1 MKKVNQKIW
10 CCALGLALPMS
21 IMAQANQQPG
31 VQAMPPQQSALQ
43 QPAPSQPTLGQN
55 APTSAAPNPATPALP
70 APGQYTMPS
79 IAPPPVAQAPIGPAT
94 PPSSLPRGLPPLP
107 GVDLEMAMVKQEYL
121 GITPQ
126 EIVELRRMLDERQR
140 AAAQWPNP
148 PKSVTGSVSA
158 SLQPG
163 STPPVI
169 RPFVGLS
176 TSFVVVDSTGA
187 PWPVENFRVGNQAVF
202 PVTRLDGPQGSSFA
216 IESMLPYARSNIT
229 LQLAG
234 MPTPVVIELLAG
246 QDEHDARVD
255 LRVEGRG
262 PNAKVTGRQLIPGTD
277 ARLLSVLDGVPPDGK
292 PVMISGVQG
301 ARGWILPNGILLV
314 RSPVKIVS
322 PASRNFLASADGTH
336 VYEFTKTTQ
345 LLGLVNHQFVT
356 MTVSGW

>member
-1 MKKVNQKIW
+1 MV
-10 CCALGLALPMS
+10 A
-21 IMAQANQQPG
+21 MAQA
-31 VQAMPPQQSALQ
+31 
-43 QPAPSQPTLGQN
+43 PAT
-55 APTSAAPNPATPALP
+55 APAQAAPAQAAPAMP
-70 APGQYTMPS
+70 APGQYALPGTVPPS
-79 IAPPPVAQAPIGPAT
+79 QMAPAPTAAT
-94 PPSSLPRGLPPLP
+94 PPSSLPGGLPPLP
-107 GVDLEMAMVKQEYL
+107 GTDLEMATVKQEYL

-126 EIVELRRMLDERQR
+126 EIMELRRLLDERQR
-140 AAAQWPNP
+140 AAAEWPNP

-202 PVTRLDGPQGSSFA
+202 PVTRLDGPQGSAFA
-216 IESMLPYARSNIT
+216 IEAMMPYARSNIT

-246 QDEHDARVD
+246 QDEHDARID

-292 PVMISGVQG
+292 SVMISGVQG
-301 ARGWILPNGILLV
+301 ARGWILPNGNLLV

-336 VYEFTKTTQ
+336 VYEFAKTTQ
-345 LLGLVNHQFVT
+345 LLGLVDHQFVT